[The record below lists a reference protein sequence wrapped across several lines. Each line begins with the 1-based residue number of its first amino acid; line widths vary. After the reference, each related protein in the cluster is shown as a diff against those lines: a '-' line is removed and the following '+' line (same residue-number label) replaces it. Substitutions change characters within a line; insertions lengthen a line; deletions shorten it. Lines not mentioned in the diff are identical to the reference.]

1 MPKSAESQSA
11 NSLEGRHKMSL
22 DTLKPSEG
30 SRKKKWIIG
39 RGWGSGNGKT
49 SGYGHKGA
57 KARSG
62 RGKGYGSGFEGGQ
75 TRLYR
80 RLPKIRGWRNEII
93 HPVRVAEVRLGRL
106 NVIPAGT
113 EVTLDVLRSY
123 DLANKTDQAYKI
135 LGGGELKVALN
146 FKRALATT
154 GAAESIKKAG
164 GTIELASEKQGE

>member
-1 MPKSAESQSA
+1 MT
-11 NSLEGRHKMSL
+11 L
-22 DTLKPSEG
+22 DALKPSKG
-30 SRKKKWIIG
+30 SRQKKCIIG

-93 HPVRVAEVRLGRL
+93 HPVKIAEIRIEKL
-106 NVIPAGT
+106 NVIPTGT

-123 DLANKTDQAYKI
+123 DLARMTDQAYKV
-135 LGGGELKVALN
+135 LGGGELSVALN
-146 FKRALATT
+146 FKKALATT
-154 GAAESIKKAG
+154 GAVESIKKVG
-164 GTIELASEKQGE
+164 GTIEFANEKQGE